1 MTALADRRVG
11 PTNERIEL
19 ARYRISTGE
28 RVIYGQR
35 VLGVIRLTDVPAAG
49 GGRAYVIERELTS
62 MAELR
67 AIVADYLHQAQRWDA
82 VPAEPSCL
90 ETEPVR

>member
-1 MTALADRRVG
+1 MTAVAARQVG

-19 ARYRISTGE
+19 ARYRVTAGE

-49 GGRAYVIERELTS
+49 AGRAYLIERELTS

-67 AIVADYLHQAQRWDA
+67 AIVDDYLQQARRWDA
-82 VPAEPSCL
+82 VPAEPCCL